1 MSPFLTA
8 LVLSAIIT
16 VLMLLMNSPKDS
28 EMSQSTYAIKTF
40 VITFPVIFFGIT
52 YFFSP
57 QDSTPEIEIGE
68 PDF

>member
-1 MSPFLTA
+1 MSTFLTT

-16 VLMLLMNSPKDS
+16 VLMLLMNHSKDS
-28 EMSQSTYAIKTF
+28 EVSQSTYAIKTF
-40 VITFPVIFFGIT
+40 VITFPVIFFGIN

-57 QDSTPEIEIGE
+57 DSTPEIEIGE